1 VGVEGCGGCWVAGV
15 AHGWTSRAVG
25 GGHGRATGARD
36 VGGAVRGGWG
46 QSDCVE

>member
-1 VGVEGCGGCWVAGV
+1 VWGLLGGRGSTWLDL
-15 AHGWTSRAVG
+15 SRGGG

>member
-1 VGVEGCGGCWVAGV
+1 MSGPLARW
-15 AHGWTSRAVG
+15 